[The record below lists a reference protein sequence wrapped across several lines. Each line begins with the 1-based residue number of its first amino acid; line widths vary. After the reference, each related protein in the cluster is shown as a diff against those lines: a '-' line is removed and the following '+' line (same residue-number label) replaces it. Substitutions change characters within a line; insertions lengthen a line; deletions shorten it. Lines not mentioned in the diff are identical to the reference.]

1 VRVDHALET
10 GGTIPTHYDSMIAKL
25 VAHGRTREEAR
36 QKLLRAVQDC
46 VLLGVPSNQPF
57 LASCLASAAFTGNDV
72 HTGFVDAHMQA
83 SLQPAEPSRHVIAIA
98 ALAASGQLSR
108 SEPAALSRMTTSVR
122 LHAEGDRGN
131 RQWRRQKKAGAL
143 PSARV
148 ERRARSQS
156 TCGCSATMPPTG
168 PHGSSATVWLGLFSM
183 LTTIWQYICLPTA
196 GPGASPD
203 TTRVVEIRGSHRAL
217 HRAAD
222 RPDRGR
228 QRG

>member
-143 PSARV
+143 PSARGETGAQSV
-148 ERRARSQS
+148 HVRMLRDHAADGAAWIECDGMARPVLHADDDLAIHLFADGRAWRFTRHDPRRRN
-156 TCGCSATMPPTG
+156 TEGE
-168 PHGSSATVWLGLFSM
+168 SS
-183 LTTIWQYICLPTA
+183 
-196 GPGASPD
+196 GASP
-203 TTRVVEIRGSHRAL
+203 RR
-217 HRAAD
+217 
-222 RPDRGR
+222 
-228 QRG
+228 